1 MMARLMTAP
10 LDAFTTDQDPARAAR
25 AAGLSIV
32 LLSLA
37 VVACW
42 VPLYRWYSIDEH
54 YDVPYFAFE
63 KVPGQFDSP
72 TLRWT
77 LVLFVALA
85 LLYAAGYVV
94 LRRASRVSPVAK
106 TAIVGQVLA
115 VGGINAALFPV
126 GALDVFRYMVAL
138 KIYYYRGGNPFLL
151 GYMDHQDD
159 PFSKHAFLLHLP
171 NAKGPVWVLV
181 SAIPSYLAGF
191 DDAIRFL
198 VTLKAFNLP
207 LIGLTAWLI
216 WRYLGGGRSGWI
228 GAYLFVAN
236 PLVLFE
242 GVGNGHNDV
251 HVALFLVGAVVALAG
266 RFPPLSGQAW
276 LALPLVTASALVK
289 YFTVQ
294 VWPLLLL
301 AMVVRRWRMRTIA
314 LALVGSLAVTVAAVA
329 PFWDGGEM
337 LDGIERVNAA
347 YEGSAHVG
355 VITLVEQYRRDG
367 PRDRADPHRP
377 LFAAFFAV
385 LALPI
390 FWGAL
395 RGRVVAGMLDLYL
408 LFVALLTLL
417 YPWYLIPAVA
427 LLALRRRALPLGYLF
442 LATGL
447 GLAYYP
453 IGVWARFDSG
463 WPIFER
469 HLFMSLFLTVPMLG
483 FLALA
488 LGGWVARSLG
498 DRRRAIWPAA
508 QPAK

>member
-10 LDAFTTDQDPARAAR
+10 SDAPTTDHDLARSARASDR
-25 AAGLSIV
+25 LIV
-32 LLSLA
+32 LLGLA

-42 VPLYRWYSIDEH
+42 VPLYRWYSIDGH

-63 KVPGQFDSP
+63 KVPGQFASS

-85 LLYAAGYVV
+85 LLYAAGYWV
-94 LRRASRVSPVAK
+94 LRRASRLTPVAK
-106 TAIVGQVLA
+106 TTIVGQVLA
-115 VGGINAALFPV
+115 VGGINAVLFPV

-138 KIYYYRGGNPFLL
+138 KIYYFRGGNPFLV

-159 PFSKHAFLLHLP
+159 PFAKHAFLLHLP

-181 SAIPSYLAGF
+181 SAIPSFLAGF

-198 VTLKAFNLP
+198 VTLKAFNLA

-216 WRYLGGGRSGWI
+216 WRYLGGGRNGWI
-228 GAYLFVAN
+228 GAYLFAAN

-251 HVALFLVGAVVALAG
+251 HVAIFLIGAVVALAG
-266 RFPPLSGQAW
+266 RSW
-276 LALPLVTASALVK
+276 LALPLVAASALVK
-289 YFTVQ
+289 YFTIQ
-294 VWPLLLL
+294 VMPLFLLV
-301 AMVVRRWRMRTIA
+301 MVVRRWRPRTIA
-314 LALVGSLAVTVAAVA
+314 LAICGSMAIVVAAVA
-329 PFWDGGEM
+329 PFWADGEM
-337 LDGIERVNAA
+337 IDGIGRVNTA

-355 VITLVEQYRRDG
+355 VISLVEQYRRDG
-367 PRDRADPHRP
+367 PRDRADPQRP
-377 LFAAFFAV
+377 IFVAVFAI

-390 FWGAL
+390 LWGVV
-395 RGRVVAGMLDLYL
+395 RGRVVPGVLDLYL

-463 WPIFER
+463 LPIFER
-469 HLFMSLFLTVPMLG
+469 HLLVSLCITVPMIAFLG
-483 FLALA
+483 LEIGGRLA
-488 LGGWVARSLG
+488 
-498 DRRRAIWPAA
+498 RRR
-508 QPAK
+508 